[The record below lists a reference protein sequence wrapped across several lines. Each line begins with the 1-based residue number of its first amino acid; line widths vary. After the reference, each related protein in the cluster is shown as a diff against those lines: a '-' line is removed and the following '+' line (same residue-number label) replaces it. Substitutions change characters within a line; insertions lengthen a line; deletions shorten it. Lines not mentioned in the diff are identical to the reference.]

1 MKKFL
6 KAFLIWFVLTLST
19 IFAAY
24 NYTQYAASFDR
35 VEEALRV
42 NKAYA
47 DYLPILQAQLSAA
60 GIR

>member
-1 MKKFL
+1 MKKIL

-42 NKAYA
+42 NKTYA
-47 DYLPILQAQLSAA
+47 DYLPVLQKRLSDA
-60 GIR
+60 GL